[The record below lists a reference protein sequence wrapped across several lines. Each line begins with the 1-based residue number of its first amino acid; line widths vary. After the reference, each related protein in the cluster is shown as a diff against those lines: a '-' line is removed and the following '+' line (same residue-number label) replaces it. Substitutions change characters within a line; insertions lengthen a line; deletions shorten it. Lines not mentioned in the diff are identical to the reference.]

1 MREAAA
7 VCLCDISL
15 ESSLSQAFLEASN
28 CSLWKG
34 EKKGLMVFLFEK
46 KEEPLQD
53 FPSAVV
59 TGSR

>member
-1 MREAAA
+1 
-7 VCLCDISL
+7 
-15 ESSLSQAFLEASN
+15 
-28 CSLWKG
+28 
-34 EKKGLMVFLFEK
+34 LMVFLFEK